1 MSGADQAGARPPEA
15 VLRQAETLLRQ
26 RDPGA
31 AESLL
36 RPLLAADPGLAPGW
50 NALGRALNNLG
61 RVPESEQA
69 FSEAV
74 QLSPDY
80 LEAWLNLAHV
90 QRRQG
95 RLAETETACRRAM
108 ELARP
113 DTPEDFRARRL
124 LASVCLLGGRP
135 DAASELLGPV
145 LAASPDDPAVLREFG
160 DVLRGQKRLEE
171 AREIYR
177 RCLEL
182 APDDHD
188 VRAALG
194 IVQHGLDQHAAAAAS
209 FRQVLAR
216 EPGHTVAR
224 EGLIWTLEIQRDFEG
239 ALALLQPIL
248 SADSTPAWAVITA
261 ARMLRRLGQHERA
274 LTMLETADIDGCSA
288 EDRATIH
295 ATRGEILDDAGRFRE
310 AFEQFCRA
318 NACLPGGFD
327 PRGYRQTIDRLAA
340 FFSAERIDAL
350 PRSGVSSDAPVF
362 IVGMPRSG
370 TSLIEQ
376 ILGSHPG
383 VEAGGERT
391 DIYRM
396 PRRLAGGQAATRWP
410 ECLFDVTE
418 ETLERLAEDYLQAA
432 PGWARAPARI
442 TDKLPANYLNLGLI
456 QLLLPGARVIW
467 CRRDPMD
474 TGLSCF
480 QQNFRS
486 EGMDFARD
494 LGHIALQQQGCR
506 RLMEHW
512 QRELSLPIH
521 AVDYEQVIEDPEGQ
535 VRQLLAFVG
544 LDWDEAC
551 LNFHRSRRV
560 IRTASYE
567 QVRQP
572 IYSSSIGRWRHYEPW
587 LAPLAAALQAPW
599 ISPAGPSGP

>member
-1 MSGADQAGARPPEA
+1 MSEADQAGARPPDA
-15 VLRQAETLLRQ
+15 VLGQAETFLGQ

-36 RPLLAADPGLAPGW
+36 RPLLAANPGFAPGW

-69 FSEAV
+69 FSKAV

-80 LEAWLNLAHV
+80 FEAWLNLAHV

-95 RLAETETACRRAM
+95 RLQEAESACRRAL
-108 ELARP
+108 ELAGG
-113 DTPEDFRARRL
+113 DTAEDFRARRL
-124 LASVCLLGGRP
+124 LASVCLLQGKADIAG
-135 DAASELLGPV
+135 ELLGPV
-145 LAASPDDPAVLREFG
+145 IAARPDDPAVLHEFG
-160 DVLRGQKRLEE
+160 DALRGQKRLEE
-171 AREIYR
+171 AREVYL
-177 RCLEL
+177 RCLQI
-182 APDDHD
+182 APHEHD
-188 VRAALG
+188 ARAALG
-194 IVQHGLDQHAAAAAS
+194 IVQHGLDQHEAAAAS

-224 EGLIWTLEIQRDFEG
+224 EGLLWTLEIQRDFEG
-239 ALALLQPIL
+239 ALGLLQPIL
-248 SADSTPAWAVITA
+248 SAGSPPAWAVITA
-261 ARMLRRLGQHERA
+261 GRLLRRLGRHERA
-274 LTMLETADIDGCSA
+274 LTMLETADMDGCSP

-310 AFEQFCRA
+310 AFEQFRRA

-327 PRGYRQTIDRLAA
+327 PQGYRQTIDRLAA
-340 FFSAERIDAL
+340 FFTVERMSGL
-350 PRSGVSSDAPVF
+350 PRSDVSSDAPVF

-370 TSLIEQ
+370 TSLVEQ

-391 DIYRM
+391 DIYRI
-396 PRRLAGGQAATRWP
+396 PRRLAGGQVSTRWP
-410 ECLFDVTE
+410 ECLLDVTA
-418 ETLERLAEDYLQAA
+418 ETLGQLADEYLRAA
-432 PGWARAPARI
+432 PGWARTPARI

-486 EGMDFARD
+486 EGLDFARD
-494 LGHIALQQQGCR
+494 LGHIGLQQQGCR

-551 LNFHRSRRV
+551 LDFHRSRRV

-572 IYSSSIGRWRHYEPW
+572 IYNSSIGRWRHYEPW
-587 LAPLAAALQAPW
+587 LAPLAAALEAPW
-599 ISPAGPSGP
+599 VSPGGSAGP

>member
-1 MSGADQAGARPPEA
+1 MSEADQAGARPPEA
-15 VLRQAETLLRQ
+15 VLRQAETLLRH
-26 RDPGA
+26 RDPAA

-36 RPLLAADPGLAPGW
+36 RPLLAANPGLAPGW

-69 FSEAV
+69 FSKAA

-80 LEAWLNLAHV
+80 LDAWLNLAHV
-90 QRRQG
+90 RRRQG
-95 RLAETETACRRAM
+95 RLVEAETACGRAM

-124 LASVCLLGGRP
+124 LASVCLLEGRA
-135 DAASELLGPV
+135 DAAVDLLGSV
-145 LAASPDDPAVLREFG
+145 LVASPDDPAVLHEFG
-160 DVLRGQKRLEE
+160 DALRGQQRLEE
-171 AREIYR
+171 ALEVYL
-177 RCLEL
+177 RCLQI

-188 VRAALG
+188 ARAALG
-194 IVQHGLDQHAAAAAS
+194 IVQHGLDQHDAAAAS

-239 ALALLQPIL
+239 ALGLLQPIL
-248 SADSTPAWAVITA
+248 SAGSPPAWAVITA
-261 ARMLRRLGQHERA
+261 GRLLRRLGRHERA
-274 LTMLETADIDGCSA
+274 LTMLETADMDGCSA

-310 AFEQFCRA
+310 AFEQFRRA

-327 PRGYRQTIDRLAA
+327 PQGYRQTIDRLAA
-340 FFSAERIDAL
+340 FFTAERMDSL

-376 ILGSHPG
+376 ILGSHPR

-391 DIYRM
+391 EIYRM
-396 PRRLAGGQAATRWP
+396 PRRLAHGHVAARWP
-410 ECLFDVTE
+410 ECLLEVKE
-418 ETLERLAEDYLQAA
+418 ETLEQLADNYLQSA

-456 QLLLPGARVIW
+456 QLLLPAARVIW

-494 LGHIALQQQGCR
+494 LGHIGLQQQGCR

-521 AVDYEQVIEDPEGQ
+521 AVDYEQLIEDPEGQ
-535 VRQLLAFVG
+535 VRQLLAFAG

-572 IYSSSIGRWRHYEPW
+572 IYKSSIGRWRHYEPW
-587 LAPLAAALQAPW
+587 LAPLAAALEAPW
-599 ISPAGPSGP
+599 ISPGEPAGH

>member
-1 MSGADQAGARPPEA
+1 MSEADQAGARPPDVVIREA
-15 VLRQAETLLRQ
+15 ERLLRQ

-31 AESLL
+31 AEALL
-36 RPLLAADPGLAPGW
+36 RPLLAAEPGLAPGW

-69 FSEAV
+69 FSRAV
-74 QLSPDY
+74 ELSPEY

-90 QRRQG
+90 HRRQG
-95 RLAETETACRRAM
+95 CLTEAEAACGRALA
-108 ELARP
+108 LAPP

-124 LASVCLLGGRP
+124 SASVCLLQGKA
-135 DAASELLGPV
+135 DAAGELLGPV
-145 LAASPDDPAVLREFG
+145 YAASPDDPAVLHEFG
-160 DVLRGQKRLEE
+160 DVLRGQQRLEE
-171 AREIYR
+171 AREVYL
-177 RCLEL
+177 RCLQI

-194 IVQHGLDQHAAAAAS
+194 IVQHGLDQHEAAADS

-216 EPGHTVAR
+216 APGHAVAR
-224 EGLIWTLEIQRDFEG
+224 HGLIWTLEIQRDFEG

-248 SADSTPAWAVITA
+248 SAGSPPAWAAITA
-261 ARMLRRLGQHERA
+261 GRMLRRLGRHEEA
-274 LTMLETADIDGCSA
+274 LRILETVDPDRCSA

-295 ATRGEILDDAGRFRE
+295 ATRGDVYDDAGRFGD
-310 AFEQFCRA
+310 AFEQFRRA

-327 PRGYRQTIDRLAA
+327 PAGYRRTIDRLAA
-340 FFSAERIDAL
+340 FFTAERMGAL
-350 PRSGVSSDAPVF
+350 PRSGLSSDAPIF

-376 ILGSHPG
+376 ILGSHPR

-396 PRRLAGGQAATRWP
+396 PRGLSGGQVAERWP
-410 ECLFDVTE
+410 ECLLAVGV
-418 ETLERLAEDYLQAA
+418 ETLEELADAYLRSA
-432 PGWARAPARI
+432 PGWGRAPARI

-494 LGHIALQQQGCR
+494 LAHIGLQQQGCR

-512 QRELSLPIH
+512 QRTLSLPIH
-521 AVDYEQVIEDPEGQ
+521 GVDYEQVIGDPEGQ

-544 LDWDEAC
+544 LDWDDAC

-572 IYSSSIGRWRHYEPW
+572 LYRSSIGRWRHYEPW
-587 LAPLAAALQAPW
+587 LAPLAAALEAPW
-599 ISPAGPSGP
+599 ISPGEPEGR